1 VPISEADRA
10 DLYTGLV
17 EVLGP
22 TRAET
27 LMSAI
32 VDLEQVATRRDLAE
46 LKAEFRVEIAQLR
59 AEFKADFTRLSF
71 ILVAG
76 FLGVIATLIG
86 VGLVD

>member
-1 VPISEADRA
+1 
-10 DLYTGLV
+10 
-17 EVLGP
+17 
-22 TRAET
+22 
-27 LMSAI
+27 MSAI